1 MDIETLKLISDIMEA
16 VMIISFGVSWPF
28 NVAKSLKTKSTK
40 GKSIIFL
47 SLITFGYIV
56 GVTMKLIDPTF
67 DWSTRWWIFACYV
80 FNLIMVSW
88 DLILYFI
95 NSNREKKQINE

>member
-1 MDIETLKLISDIMEA
+1 MSIETLKLIVDIMEA
-16 VMIISFGVSWPF
+16 TMIISFGISWPF

-40 GKSIIFL
+40 GKSLVFL
-47 SLITFGYIV
+47 SMITFGYIV

-80 FNLIMVSW
+80 FNLTMVSW